1 MTETANSAEY
11 KRVIKLTEGSK
22 KARLSAA
29 RLASVQ
35 VLYQMMLNN
44 QDAKSALR
52 DFINHRVGF
61 DLDGDVFVPADQ
73 ELLTTIVTGVI
84 DRRSDIDEMIENA
97 MISGGKTGVELL
109 LTCILMCGIYELLEQ
124 SDVDTAL
131 IITEYL
137 NVTDAFFDKKEIG
150 LINGILDKI
159 SKVLR

>member
-1 MTETANSAEY
+1 MTETANNAEY

-44 QDAKSALR
+44 QDAKMALR

-73 ELLTTIVTGVI
+73 ELLTTIVMGVI
-84 DRRSDIDEMIENA
+84 ERRSDVEEMMANA
-97 MISGGKTGVELL
+97 LMSGGKDGVELL

-159 SKVLR
+159 SKILR

>member
-1 MTETANSAEY
+1 MTETANNAEY

-84 DRRSDIDEMIENA
+84 DRRSDVDEMIENA
-97 MISGGKTGVELL
+97 LISGGKTGVELL